1 MDSLSIAAASGLRS
15 RMDSLELL
23 ANNLANAGTSGYKS
37 DREFYGLFTSPD
49 AANSLGTEF
58 QTMLPVVQSQWTDFS
73 QGTLQSTGNP
83 LDVAISGRGFLA
95 VNGPNGILYTRD
107 GGLKIAPSGDLV
119 TGDGYA
125 VRTQGGKPIHVAAG
139 KSIEI
144 TNDGMVRQDGQ
155 AIGQFEIVDFAS
167 TGSLKKLSGACFQN
181 TDPQNVPSP
190 VANIQVEQGK
200 IESSNVAVPEAAMRL
215 VGMMRQFEMLQK
227 AVTLDADMNRKAIEE
242 VGRVAS

>member
-1 MDSLSIAAASGLRS
+1 
-15 RMDSLELL
+15 MDSLELL
-23 ANNLANAGTSGYKS
+23 ANNLANAGTTGYKS

-49 AANSLGTEF
+49 AANSLGAEF

-83 LDVAISGRGFLA
+83 LDVALASRGFLA
-95 VNGPNGILYTRD
+95 VNGPHGVLYTRD
-107 GGLKIAPSGDLV
+107 GGLKIARSGDLV
-119 TGDGYA
+119 TADGYA
-125 VRTQGGKPIHVAAG
+125 VRAEGGKPIHITAG

-144 TNDGMVRQDGQ
+144 TTDGEVRQDGQ
-155 AIGQFEIVDFAS
+155 AIGKFEIVDFAS
-167 TGSLKKLSGACFQN
+167 TDSLKKLSGACFQN
-181 TDPQNVPSP
+181 TDPKNVPSP
-190 VANIQVEQGK
+190 AANVQVEQGK

-242 VGRVAS
+242 VAHVGS